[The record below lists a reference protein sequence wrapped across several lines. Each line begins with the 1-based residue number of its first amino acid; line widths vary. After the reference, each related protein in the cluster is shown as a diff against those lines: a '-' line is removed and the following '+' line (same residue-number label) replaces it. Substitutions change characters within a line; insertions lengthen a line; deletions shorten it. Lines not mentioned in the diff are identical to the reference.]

1 MVCIKCPACGKSDFI
16 EDNEDPDYYTCAG
29 CETEI
34 IVNTG
39 GILTQHQR
47 KILEN
52 KSK

>member
-1 MVCIKCPACGKSDFI
+1 MVYVKCPACGNTEFN
-16 EDNEDPDYYTCAG
+16 EDDEDPDYYTCAK

-47 KILEN
+47 KVLE
-52 KSK
+52 KS